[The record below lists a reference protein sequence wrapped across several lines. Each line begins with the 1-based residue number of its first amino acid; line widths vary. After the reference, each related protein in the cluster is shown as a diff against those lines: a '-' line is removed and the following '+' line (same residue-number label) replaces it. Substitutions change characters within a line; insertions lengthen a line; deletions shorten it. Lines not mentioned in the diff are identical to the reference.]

1 MTTTIRPVL
10 SKKSPYYISKH
21 RYYELKHFCLQYP
34 EWRKE
39 LQALYLEPG
48 SLKMNHHTESRE
60 GDRTSYLAMRRLK
73 IQKKMELV
81 EQAAISVD
89 PELAD
94 YILIAVTDG
103 MSYEFLRMQKGIPCC
118 REVFY
123 DRYRK
128 FFKTLSD
135 SQN

>member
-1 MTTTIRPVL
+1 MSTTIKPVL
-10 SKKSPYYISKH
+10 STKNPYYISKH

-48 SLKMNHHTESRE
+48 SLKMNHHTDSKI
-60 GDRTSYLAMRRLK
+60 GDRTAHLAMKRLILK
-73 IQKKMELV
+73 RKMELV
-81 EQAAISVD
+81 EQAAFATD

-128 FFKTLSD
+128 FFKVLSD
-135 SQN
+135 SQK